1 MQHLTILV
9 SSQGFKWII
18 LTFVH
23 FDICIGLIAVPQDNR
38 QIYVHDLNGHKLTRL
53 PRDSTKSHHRM
64 VSAVCWAPDAE
75 PVENWRSKANLF
87 SAGFD
92 RMAFGWS
99 VKPAANKEEII
110 KLKEKTKDGTF

>member
-1 MQHLTILV
+1 MNYL
-9 SSQGFKWII
+9 I

-87 SAGFD
+87 SAGFTD
-92 RMAFGWS
+92 HPNAILS
-99 VKPAANKEEII
+99 KPAENRLAFDLQFSTGSASGAQHTADTI
-110 KLKEKTKDGTF
+110 L